1 MKLLSMTE
9 EETKNIGVM
18 LGAEARKGDIICL
31 SGDLSAGKT
40 HLTKGIAIGLQIE
53 EEIISP
59 TFSIVN
65 SYDNG
70 RLKLHHFDVY
80 RLEDPSEIEN
90 IGYEDYF
97 FGDGVCVIEWPEM
110 IKDYIPKDAIWVN
123 LSKNLEKGENA
134 RNIEIEEE

>member
-9 EETKNIGVM
+9 DETKNIGAM
-18 LGAEARKGDIICL
+18 LGSEAKKGDVICL
-31 SGDLSAGKT
+31 TGDLSSGKT
-40 HLTKGIAIGLQIE
+40 HLTKGIAIGLNIE
-53 EEIISP
+53 EEIVSP

-65 SYDNG
+65 TYESG

-80 RLEDPSEIEN
+80 RLDNPNEIEN

-97 FGDGVCVIEWPEM
+97 FGEGVCVIEWPEM
-110 IKDYIPKDAIWVN
+110 IKDYIPEDAIWVRM
-123 LSKNLEKGENA
+123 SKNLEKGESA